1 MATEIEAL
9 VVRMEANLRGYER
22 SLARAN
28 TVTTSAMK
36 RIETDTADTMRRVER
51 LTDRIDFGGLSSGA
65 AAAAR
70 ALGPLGGAIAG
81 ALSVAGI
88 TSFADQFTRV
98 QNSLKV
104 AGLSGRELESV
115 YQDLFAVAQQQG
127 APLEATATLYG
138 RIASV
143 QKELGVTSQQ
153 IIKFTEGVGV
163 ALRVQGTDATQ
174 ASGALLQLGQALGSG
189 KVQAEEFNS
198 ILEGARPILQTV
210 ANGLLEAGGSVSKL
224 KQLVVDGELSSKAF
238 FAAFE
243 RGRPTLDELA
253 KNAVP
258 TISQGIERLK
268 NEAINAVGA
277 VNDLT
282 GFTAKL
288 GGVMSAA
295 AGGVS
300 SLAAALRGLSQSY
313 TAAAQERAKF
323 IAQGGEDTVADA
335 FEGAFGNVGA
345 MRDRRP
351 PPQLAAQSSRGLEG
365 TGVRGPADNLDGSR
379 RVLSPISVKDPRFA
393 VPSDAKGK
401 GGGGGSSAEKVSDYE
416 REVEALNKRT
426 AALNLDIET
435 FGRSAEAISRAK
447 VEQELLNAL
456 QKDGVTASE
465 AQRQK
470 ISELAQAYSETEARL
485 KALKS
490 EQEQFKA
497 LQVFVGTSLGGFL
510 SDIGAG
516 GKSAERALE
525 SLKKKLIDVA
535 FQAILL
541 GKGPLGGLLG
551 GSGGGGLIG
560 ALFGAFGSGGG
571 AVGAP
576 LRLVGAPALA
586 VGTSNVPRDMLAN
599 IHKGEMVIPKYDA
612 DLLRGGGMAGGS
624 FTYAPVIDARGAD
637 AGAVSRIERAMQEQA
652 RTFSAQVAAANRMR
666 TTRGVRP

>member
-22 SLARAN
+22 GLARAN
-28 TVTTSAMK
+28 TVTASAMK
-36 RIETDTADTMRRVER
+36 KIESETADTMRRVER
-51 LTDRIDFGGLSSGA
+51 ITDKIEFGGFNSA
-65 AAAAR
+65 AAAATR
-70 ALGPLGGAIAG
+70 ALAPLGGAIAG

-98 QNSLKV
+98 QNALKV
-104 AGLSGRELESV
+104 AGLSGRELEAV

-224 KQLVVDGELSSKAF
+224 KELVVEGELSSKAF

-258 TISQGIERLK
+258 TIAQGIERLK

-277 VNDLT
+277 INDLT
-282 GFTAKL
+282 GFSAKL

-313 TAAAQERAKF
+313 GAAAQERAKF
-323 IAQGGEDTVADA
+323 IAQGGEDTIQDA
-335 FEGAFGNVGA
+335 FDGAFGNVGVP
-345 MRDRRP
+345 RDRRP
-351 PPQLAAQSSRGLEG
+351 APQFAVPSSRGLEG

-379 RVLSPISVKDPRFA
+379 RALPPVSIKDA
-393 VPSDAKGK
+393 GLGVVSDAKGK
-401 GGGGGSSAEKVSDYE
+401 GRGGGGRSGAEKVSDYE

-435 FGRSAEAISRAK
+435 FGRSAEAISRTK

-456 QKDGVTASE
+456 QKDGVIASE

-470 ISELAQAYSETEARL
+470 ISELAKAFSETEARL
-485 KALKS
+485 KAMKT

-497 LQVFVGTSLGGFL
+497 LQDFIGSSLGSFF

-525 SLKKKLIDVA
+525 GLKKRLLDVA
-535 FQAILL
+535 LQAILL
-541 GKGPLGGLLG
+541 GKGPLGGFLG
-551 GSGGGGLIG
+551 GSGGGLIG
-560 ALFGAFGSGGG
+560 SLFGALGGGG
-571 AVGAP
+571 AGAP
-576 LRLVGAPALA
+576 LRLVGAPGLA

-612 DLLRGGGMAGGS
+612 DLIRRGGGGSSS

-637 AGAVSRIERAMQEQA
+637 AGAVVRLERIMAEQA
-652 RTFSAQVAAANRMR
+652 RNLGPNVQAINRRAQVRN
-666 TTRGVRP
+666 TRA